1 MGTKIQKSVVTMYDL
16 QKTLSLHQEGK
27 LDIAAK
33 SYQALLAKSPNDI
46 NVNFLYGKLLNDT
59 QQPKQAEAL
68 LRKAYNAVSTNMGIL
83 TEYAKCMLSLGKGE
97 DVIGLLSNH
106 CKMSVELSKLFLKAQ
121 HLVCSTTELTEHY
134 HQQLSYWNDSSSL
147 MIAMAQLYDDR
158 GELTAACDIYL
169 KVLNKDPNNILALH
183 NLATIKRRLELPNDA
198 LALLERAQTLGLD
211 SFQLHH
217 NLGNAFSDLNDIN
230 SAIAAYSKAIS
241 LNPYYIDSYKNLAAL
256 YSESGEI
263 GSAIALYEN
272 AISANT
278 ISKDIILE
286 LIRSYLRVGSSEKA
300 KLLISKYFSAR
311 KGPSKDNVDL
321 HDNVDLY
328 DNDEDIALV
337 NAEIKY
343 LENDIAG
350 AFDTLFDTLGDI
362 KSDKVVL
369 QCAKYAIQTNN
380 TPFVREYM
388 PELTNK
394 KDSAVMAKA
403 YLTLAE
409 RLSGQNAH
417 RQSYCHYESLVKTY
431 ELPDAISLDGAAD
444 FCNRLST
451 YLSSQHT
458 ATSAPLQQTLNGGTQ
473 TRGNIFSQ
481 SDNELI
487 VCLKAFC
494 EQSVKDYASEID
506 RVANPHPYLPALS
519 NDIKFVGAWSVN
531 LSNKGYHTNHV
542 HPEGDLS
549 AVFYVDIPSHLNESN
564 EEGHLVFG
572 KPNFELPQYLTHEYS
587 VMPKVG
593 KLVIFPSYFWHGTI
607 PFHSSE
613 KRLTVAFDVS
623 S

>member
-1 MGTKIQKSVVTMYDL
+1 MGTKIQKSVATMYDL

-33 SYQALLAKSPNDI
+33 SYQALLAKAPNDI

-59 QQPKQAEAL
+59 QQPKRAEAL
-68 LRKAYNAVSTNMGIL
+68 LRKAYSAVSTNVSIL
-83 TEYAKCMLSLGKGE
+83 TEYAKCMLALGKGE
-97 DVIGLLSNH
+97 DVIGILSNH
-106 CKMSVELSKLFLKAQ
+106 CKTSVELSKLFLKAQ
-121 HLVCSTTELTEHY
+121 HLVCNTAELTQHY
-134 HQQLSYWNDSSSL
+134 HKQLSFWNDSSSL
-147 MIAMAQLYDDR
+147 MLTMAQLCDDR
-158 GELTAACDIYL
+158 GELTASCDIYL
-169 KVLNKDPNNILALH
+169 KILNKDSNNVLALH
-183 NLATIKRRLELPNDA
+183 NLATIKRRIEMPNDA
-198 LALLERAQTLGLD
+198 LVLLKRAQTLGLD

-217 NLGNAFSDLNDIN
+217 NLGNAFSDLNDID

-256 YSESGEI
+256 YSEAGEI

-272 AISANT
+272 ALSANT
-278 ISKDIILE
+278 RSKDIVLE
-286 LIRSYLRVGSSEKA
+286 LIRNYLRVGSSEKA

-311 KGPSKDNVDL
+311 KGSSK
-321 HDNVDLY
+321 DNVDLY

-343 LENDIAG
+343 LENDITG
-350 AFDTLFDTLGDI
+350 AFETLFGTLRDI
-362 KSDKVVL
+362 KSGKVML

-380 TPFVREYM
+380 TSFVLEHM

-394 KDSAVMAKA
+394 RDSAVMAKA

-417 RQSYCHYESLVKTY
+417 RQSYCHYESLVKTF
-431 ELPDAISLDGAAD
+431 ELPDTISHDGAAD
-444 FCNRLST
+444 FCKKLSAYLST
-451 YLSSQHT
+451 QHT

-481 SDNELI
+481 SDNKLI
-487 VCLKAFC
+487 GCLKAFC
-494 EQSVKDYASEID
+494 EQSIKDYISELD
-506 RVANPHPYLPALS
+506 KVAQPHPYLPALS

-542 HPEGDLS
+542 HPEGGLS
-549 AVFYVDIPSHLNESN
+549 AVFYVDIPNNLNESD

-572 KPNFELPQYLTHEYS
+572 KPNFDLPIDLTHEFS

-593 KLVIFPSYFWHGTI
+593 KLVVFPSYFWHGTI

>member
-1 MGTKIQKSVVTMYDL
+1 MYDL

-33 SYQALLAKSPNDI
+33 SYQALLAKTPNDI

-59 QQPKQAEAL
+59 QQPKRAEAL
-68 LRKAYNAVSTNMGIL
+68 LRKAYNAVSTNVSIL

-97 DVIGLLSNH
+97 DVIDLLSNH
-106 CKMSVELSKLFLKAQ
+106 CKTSEELSKLFLKAQ
-121 HLVCSTTELTEHY
+121 HLVCNTAELTEHY

-147 MIAMAQLYDDR
+147 MLTMAQLCDDR
-158 GELTAACDIYL
+158 GELTASCDIYL
-169 KVLNKDPNNILALH
+169 KILNKDPNNVLALH
-183 NLATIKRRLELPNDA
+183 NLATIKRRLEMPNDA
-198 LALLERAQTLGLD
+198 LVLLERAQTLGLD

-217 NLGNAFSDLNDIN
+217 NLGNAFSDLNDID

-256 YSESGEI
+256 YSELGEI

-272 AISANT
+272 AISANKL
-278 ISKDIILE
+278 SKDIILE
-286 LIRSYLRVGSSEKA
+286 LIRSYLRVGNTEKA
-300 KLLISKYFSAR
+300 ILLISKYFSAS
-311 KGPSKDNVDL
+311 KGSSKDS
-321 HDNVDLY
+321 VDLY

-343 LENDIAG
+343 LENDITG
-350 AFDTLFDTLGDI
+350 AFETLFDTLKDI

-380 TPFVREYM
+380 TSFVLEHM

-394 KDSAVMAKA
+394 RDSAVMAKA

-417 RQSYCHYESLVKTY
+417 RQSYCHYESLVKTF
-431 ELPDAISLDGAAD
+431 ELPDTISHDGAAD
-444 FCNRLST
+444 FCKKLSAYLST
-451 YLSSQHT
+451 QHT

-481 SDNELI
+481 SDNKLI
-487 VCLKAFC
+487 GCLKAFC
-494 EQSVKDYASEID
+494 EQSIKDYISELD
-506 RVANPHPYLPALS
+506 RVAQPHPYLPALS

-542 HPEGDLS
+542 HPEGGLS
-549 AVFYVDIPSHLNESN
+549 AVFYVDIPNNLNETN

-572 KPNFELPQYLTHEYS
+572 KPNFDLPIDLTHEFS

-593 KLVIFPSYFWHGTI
+593 KLVVFPSYFWHGTI

>member
-1 MGTKIQKSVVTMYDL
+1 MGTKIQKSVATMYDL

-59 QQPKQAEAL
+59 QQPKRAEAL
-68 LRKAYNAVSTNMGIL
+68 LRKAYNAVSTNVGIL
-83 TEYAKCMLSLGKGE
+83 TEYAKCMLSLGKSK

-106 CKMSVELSKLFLKAQ
+106 CKTSVELSKLFLKAQ
-121 HLVCSTTELTEHY
+121 HLVCNTAELTQHY
-134 HQQLSYWNDSSSL
+134 HKQLSYWNDSSSL
-147 MIAMAQLYDDR
+147 MLVMAQLCDDR
-158 GELTAACDIYL
+158 GELTASSDIYL
-169 KVLNKDPNNILALH
+169 KILSKDPNNVLALH

-198 LALLERAQTLGLD
+198 IALLKRAQALGLD

-217 NLGNAFSDLNDIN
+217 NLGNAFSDLNDID

-256 YSESGEI
+256 YSESGDI
-263 GSAIALYEN
+263 SSAIALYEN
-272 AISANT
+272 AISANRV
-278 ISKDIILE
+278 SKDIILE
-286 LIRSYLRVGSSEKA
+286 LIRNYLRVGNTEKS
-300 KLLISKYFSAR
+300 KLLISKYFSAD
-311 KGPSKDNVDL
+311 KGSSKDK
-321 HDNVDLY
+321 VDLY
-328 DNDEDIALV
+328 DTDTDTGEEIALV
-337 NAEIKY
+337 NAEVKY

-350 AFDTLFDTLGDI
+350 AFDALFGTLKDI
-362 KSDKVVL
+362 ESDKVLL

-380 TPFVREYM
+380 TSFVLEHM

-409 RLSGQNAH
+409 RLLGQNAH
-417 RQSYCHYESLVKTY
+417 RQSYCHYENLVKTF
-431 ELPDAISLDGAAD
+431 ELPDAISRDGAAD
-444 FCNRLST
+444 FCKKLSAYLST
-451 YLSSQHT
+451 QHT
-458 ATSAPLQQTLNGGTQ
+458 AKSEPLQQTLNGGTQ

-481 SDNELI
+481 NDNELI

-494 EQSVKDYASEID
+494 EQSIKDYISGLD
-506 RVANPHPYLPALS
+506 RVAQPHPYLPALS
-519 NDIKFVGAWSVN
+519 NEIKFVGAWSVN

-542 HPEGDLS
+542 HPEGGLS
-549 AVFYVDIPSHLNESN
+549 AVFYVDIPNNLNESN

-572 KPNFELPQYLTHEYS
+572 KPNFDLPQDLTHEYS
-587 VMPKVG
+587 VMPKIG
-593 KLVIFPSYFWHGTI
+593 KLVVFPSYFWHGTI

>member
-1 MGTKIQKSVVTMYDL
+1 MYDL

-33 SYQALLAKSPNDI
+33 SYQALLAKAPNDI

-59 QQPKQAEAL
+59 QQPKRAEAL
-68 LRKAYNAVSTNMGIL
+68 LRKAYSAVSTNVSIL
-83 TEYAKCMLSLGKGE
+83 TEYAKCMLALGKGE
-97 DVIGLLSNH
+97 DVIGILSNH
-106 CKMSVELSKLFLKAQ
+106 CKTSVELSKLFLKAQ
-121 HLVCSTTELTEHY
+121 HLVCNTAELTQHY
-134 HQQLSYWNDSSSL
+134 HKQLSFWNDSSSL
-147 MIAMAQLYDDR
+147 MLTMAQLCDDR
-158 GELTAACDIYL
+158 GELTASCDIYL
-169 KVLNKDPNNILALH
+169 KILNKDPNNILALH
-183 NLATIKRRLELPNDA
+183 NLATIKRRIEMPNDA
-198 LALLERAQTLGLD
+198 LVLLKRAQTLGLD

-217 NLGNAFSDLNDIN
+217 NLGNAFSDLNDID

-256 YSESGEI
+256 YSEAGEI

-272 AISANT
+272 ALSANT
-278 ISKDIILE
+278 RSKDIVLE
-286 LIRSYLRVGSSEKA
+286 LIRNYLRVGSSEKA

-311 KGPSKDNVDL
+311 KGSSK
-321 HDNVDLY
+321 DNVDLY

-343 LENDIAG
+343 LENDITG
-350 AFDTLFDTLGDI
+350 AFETLFGTLRDI
-362 KSDKVVL
+362 KSGKVML

-380 TPFVREYM
+380 TSFVLEHM

-394 KDSAVMAKA
+394 RDSAVMAKA

-417 RQSYCHYESLVKTY
+417 RQSYCHYESLVKTF
-431 ELPDAISLDGAAD
+431 ELPDTISHDGAAD
-444 FCNRLST
+444 FCKKLSAYLST
-451 YLSSQHT
+451 QHT

-481 SDNELI
+481 SDNKLI
-487 VCLKAFC
+487 GCLKAFC
-494 EQSVKDYASEID
+494 EQSIKDYISELD
-506 RVANPHPYLPALS
+506 KVAQPHPYLPALS

-542 HPEGDLS
+542 HPEGGLS
-549 AVFYVDIPSHLNESN
+549 AVFYVDIPNNLNESD

-572 KPNFELPQYLTHEYS
+572 KPNFDLPIDLTHEFS

-593 KLVIFPSYFWHGTI
+593 KLVVFPSYFWHGTI